1 MMRWEMAIKALGMDD
16 VRELRKEHNKN
27 IDKFY

>member
-1 MMRWEMAIKALGMDD
+1 MAIKALGMDD

>member
-1 MMRWEMAIKALGMDD
+1 MRWEMAIKALGMDD
-16 VRELRKEHNKN
+16 GRELHKEHNKN